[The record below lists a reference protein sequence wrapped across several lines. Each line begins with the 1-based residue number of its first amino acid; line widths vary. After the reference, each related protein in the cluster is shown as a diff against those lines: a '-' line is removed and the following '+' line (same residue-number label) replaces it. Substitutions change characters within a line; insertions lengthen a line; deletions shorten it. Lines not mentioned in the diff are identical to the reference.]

1 MNQRIVLLRKERDEL
16 LNKFIKERDELY
28 ELVYAD
34 EIDAL
39 NKKINQLQN
48 VQLRMYEKDRGLE

>member
-28 ELVYAD
+28 EIVFAD

-39 NKKINQLQN
+39 NKKINQLQYEE
-48 VQLRMYEKDRGLE
+48 LRMFEKDRGLD